1 MRVFI
6 KYSFILIFLYS
17 NITCQT
23 LDTIKIMDL
32 EREISIM
39 DYIYF
44 LEDPTNSI
52 NIENIIK
59 VPANIK
65 FHKNTSSNLNF
76 GYVTSTYWLK
86 FTIKNKLLN
95 PIQYVIQIANPDLDH
110 ISFYELV
117 NNELTRVIE
126 TGELYDISTRDVYHR
141 NFLLNINLKPESIYT
156 YYISASNNGHSLF
169 IPISLIEKTD
179 FEIKNN
185 KAELTYWLIYG
196 LFLFIFIF
204 SIYLFRTTKDIL
216 NLYYAFFVL
225 FTTVFFIYYD
235 GYVSYLNPSKW
246 ASNTKFLFPSLLTVF
261 LLSFTQ
267 VFIKTYNKF
276 KGFIKLANPLK
287 VLALASVSFY
297 FFKYPV
303 FLITDIGVPLI
314 VLLSLIVIIVLSIL
328 TLKKKYS
335 PSILFL
341 AGFCFSFTGLTIHVL
356 KEITVLPYNFF
367 TEISIKLGFIIQ
379 CILLT
384 IAVLERFRIQ
394 QENSKKTIQDNYEKI
409 HNQKNELV
417 KVNTE
422 LEKLSVVASETE
434 NSVAIYDI
442 NGFMEW
448 CNAGFER
455 LYDTTFEELV
465 HKGKHNIRDIIN
477 RKNIEPLVD
486 YSVENKQ
493 AVFFENMIKTRKKKQ
508 AWLQTTITPY
518 ISKESN
524 LTKLIAIDSDISEL
538 KLYERNLTKAKAKAE
553 ESDRLK
559 TSFLANMSHEIRT
572 PLNGILG
579 FGGLLKKDNLS
590 KEKRKRFLDIIDV
603 NGQQLLKLIDDIL
616 DISLIESNQLKTYIK
631 EFNINKVID
640 ETYEFFKLYKK
651 NIQKDNIELDV
662 IKYFSQDSFLIES
675 DPDRIKQVLN
685 NLINN
690 AFKFTEKG
698 KISFGYLL
706 EHSYLEFFVEDSG
719 TGIREVQ
726 KESLFKRFTQGEETL
741 KRKHGGAGLGL
752 SISKGIIELLGGK
765 IRYDDSYKEGARFC
779 FTLPV
784 TKSNL
789 KIKNVS

>member
-1 MRVFI
+1 M
-6 KYSFILIFLYS
+6 
-17 NITCQT
+17 
-23 LDTIKIMDL
+23 
-32 EREISIM
+32 
-39 DYIYF
+39 
-44 LEDPTNSI
+44 
-52 NIENIIK
+52 
-59 VPANIK
+59 
-65 FHKNTSSNLNF
+65 
-76 GYVTSTYWLK
+76 
-86 FTIKNKLLN
+86 
-95 PIQYVIQIANPDLDH
+95 
-110 ISFYELV
+110 
-117 NNELTRVIE
+117 
-126 TGELYDISTRDVYHR
+126 
-141 NFLLNINLKPESIYT
+141 
-156 YYISASNNGHSLF
+156 
-169 IPISLIEKTD
+169 
-179 FEIKNN
+179 
-185 KAELTYWLIYG
+185 
-196 LFLFIFIF
+196 
-204 SIYLFRTTKDIL
+204 
-216 NLYYAFFVL
+216 
-225 FTTVFFIYYD
+225 
-235 GYVSYLNPSKW
+235 
-246 ASNTKFLFPSLLTVF
+246 
-261 LLSFTQ
+261 
-267 VFIKTYNKF
+267 
-276 KGFIKLANPLK
+276 
-287 VLALASVSFY
+287 
-297 FFKYPV
+297 
-303 FLITDIGVPLI
+303 
-314 VLLSLIVIIVLSIL
+314 
-328 TLKKKYS
+328 
-335 PSILFL
+335 
-341 AGFCFSFTGLTIHVL
+341 
-356 KEITVLPYNFF
+356 
-367 TEISIKLGFIIQ
+367 
-379 CILLT
+379 
-384 IAVLERFRIQ
+384 
-394 QENSKKTIQDNYEKI
+394 
-409 HNQKNELV
+409 
-417 KVNTE
+417 
-422 LEKLSVVASETE
+422 
-434 NSVAIYDI
+434 
-442 NGFMEW
+442 
-448 CNAGFER
+448 
-455 LYDTTFEELV
+455 
-465 HKGKHNIRDIIN
+465 
-477 RKNIEPLVD
+477 
-486 YSVENKQ
+486 
-493 AVFFENMIKTRKKKQ
+493 FFENMIKTRKKKQ

-538 KLYERNLTKAKAKAE
+538 KLYERNLTKAKEKAE